1 MLLDVATYEDAQY
14 QSTEPIG
21 PQQPIPQ
28 GVQDI
33 ELSWDRKAGYMR
45 VVIKGQTWH
54 FKEYLGK
61 AEVLGTNTSSGRLH
75 LRASAMLDGETLIM
89 YRDPN
94 AKPHLLVEGLKSQ
107 TTHNRLCYRRAS
119 QDWRLRDERMP
130 WNHPEALKFVTSYV
144 GDMSAEWNRND
155 SIAHIFHNGYVIIDS
170 DNIGH
175 LYDPDLQIDTV
186 S

>member
-21 PQQPIPQ
+21 PQPPIPQ

-61 AEVLGTNTSSGRLH
+61 AEVLGTNNSSGRLH
-75 LRASAMLDGETLIM
+75 LRASAMLDGETLVM

-94 AKPHLLVEGLKSQ
+94 AKPHPLVEGLKRQ

-119 QDWRLRDERMP
+119 RDWRVRDERMG
-130 WNHPEALKFVTSYV
+130 WNNPDALKFVTSYA
-144 GDMSAEWNRND
+144 GDMSAEWNRSD
-155 SIAHIFHNGYVIIDS
+155 SVAHIFHNGYVIIDS
-170 DNIGH
+170 YNICH
-175 LYDPDLQIDTV
+175 LYDPDLV
-186 S
+186 YG

>member
-1 MLLDVATYEDAQY
+1 MLLNVATYEDAQY

-61 AEVLGTNTSSGRLH
+61 AEMLGTDNSTGRLY
-75 LRASAMLDGETLIM
+75 LRSLVILDSETLTM

-94 AKPHLLVEGLKSQ
+94 VKPHLIVEGLKRQ
-107 TTHNRLCYRRAS
+107 PTHNRLCYRRAS
-119 QDWRLRDERMP
+119 QDWRLRDERMG
-130 WNHPEALKFVTSYV
+130 WNNPDALKFVSTYV
-144 GDMSAEWNRND
+144 GDMSAEWNRNY
-155 SIAHIFHNGYVIIDS
+155 SVAHIFHNGWVIIDA
-170 DNIGH
+170 DNIAH
-175 LYDPDLQIDTV
+175 LNDPDLNY